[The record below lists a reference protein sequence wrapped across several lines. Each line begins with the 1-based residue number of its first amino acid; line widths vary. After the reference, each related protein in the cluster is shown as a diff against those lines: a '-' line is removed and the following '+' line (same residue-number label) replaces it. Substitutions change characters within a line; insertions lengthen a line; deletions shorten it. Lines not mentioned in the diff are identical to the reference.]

1 MRRRPATT
9 CGLAAGDGGQLRVV
23 MRASYGGG
31 DDGLASGGGGD
42 DGLASGGG
50 VLTWC
55 LASVGWRRA
64 SAGWRRASAAW
75 RRSTSGVVGL
85 APGCGLCRYGCG
97 RLFDVFS
104 ESVCPCVVR
113 SMCFSANDG
122 DIFDH

>member
-9 CGLAAGDGGQLRVV
+9 CGLAAGDGRQLRVV
-23 MRASYGGG
+23 MRASC
-31 DDGLASGGGGD
+31 DGGD

-50 VLTWC
+50 VLTWR
-55 LASVGWRRA
+55 LALVGWRRA
-64 SAGWRRASAAW
+64 TAGWRRVSAAW
-75 RRSTSGVVGL
+75 RRSTSDVGGL
-85 APGCGLCRYGCG
+85 APGGGLCRCGCG

-122 DIFDH
+122 DIFGH